1 MERLKEGKTFGCEGD
16 LVVKVSDNAIPAIR
30 ALKDV
35 D

>member
-1 MERLKEGKTFGCEGD
+1 MECLKEGKTFGCEGD

>member
-1 MERLKEGKTFGCEGD
+1 MECLEEGKTFGCEGD